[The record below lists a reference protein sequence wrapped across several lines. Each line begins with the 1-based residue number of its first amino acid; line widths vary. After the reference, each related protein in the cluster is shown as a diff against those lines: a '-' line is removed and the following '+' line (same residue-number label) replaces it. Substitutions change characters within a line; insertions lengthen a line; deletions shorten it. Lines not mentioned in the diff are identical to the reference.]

1 METTSM
7 INPKSIL
14 SIPMQENDASAETV
28 KDYLIKLMLVLWEEG
43 EGFSGKRPF
52 GNSGWQYDLYTALA
66 KAGII
71 SADIDEEYGDVL
83 DFDRELADKYI
94 QAAILAVW

>member
-1 METTSM
+1 M